1 MTTARPPCAPCPHQR
16 PSRYWSIKKILIQLL
31 DVNHFLHPAA
41 NVEAD
46 HEAGQLMAVD
56 ENDALAEQV
65 SRFLGGCNEASTVQ
79 IADNELG
86 SSGRKARNAGQ

>member
-1 MTTARPPCAPCPHQR
+1 
-16 PSRYWSIKKILIQLL
+16 
-31 DVNHFLHPAA
+31 
-41 NVEAD
+41 
-46 HEAGQLMAVD
+46 MAVD